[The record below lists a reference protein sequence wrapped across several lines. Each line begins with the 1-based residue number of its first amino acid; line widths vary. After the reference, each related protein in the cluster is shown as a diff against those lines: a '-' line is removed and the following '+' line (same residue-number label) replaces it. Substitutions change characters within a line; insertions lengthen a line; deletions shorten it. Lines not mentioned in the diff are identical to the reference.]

1 MLVVV
6 LDSGDFSGAPWTMA
20 GPRWLVYV
28 PYIGYWQVEVEYPL
42 RCSLYRLCFVSDN
55 GELCS
60 LIQVQDLCSAWVVLR
75 FGITDYFLLLNPR
88 VTFRI
93 Q

>member
-28 PYIGYWQVEVEYPL
+28 PYVGYWQVEVEYPL
-42 RCSLYRLCFVSDN
+42 R
-55 GELCS
+55 
-60 LIQVQDLCSAWVVLR
+60 
-75 FGITDYFLLLNPR
+75 
-88 VTFRI
+88 
-93 Q
+93 